1 MDKSNTYGMLLSRA
15 KNMEKHTH
23 KLFNRRNFILTSA
36 LAAASSGAYARY
48 VEPGRL
54 TVTRKTIHLPKL
66 PEGLDGLVI
75 AQLTDIHYKPEE
87 QDQLMVDA
95 VKAVNAAEPD
105 IIALTGDY
113 IEGSPKVFDP
123 LMATLSGLKAKH
135 GIYSILGNHDGWSS
149 HPGRFRQGFRK
160 AGFEFLQNQGTCIDI
175 KGEHLFIVGTDS
187 IYTGKVDA
195 PACFR
200 GHQNE
205 PVLALVHE
213 PDVFDALRSRF
224 PVSLQL
230 SGHTHGGQCRVPFIG
245 YAPMKVKY
253 GRNYIYGEYA
263 REDSKI
269 FVSRGLGTVGA
280 NVRFA
285 CTPEVAILTLR
296 AQA

>member
-105 IIALTGDY
+105 IIALTGA
-113 IEGSPKVFDP
+113 IEG
-123 LMATLSGLKAKH
+123 
-135 GIYSILGNHDGWSS
+135 
-149 HPGRFRQGFRK
+149 
-160 AGFEFLQNQGTCIDI
+160 
-175 KGEHLFIVGTDS
+175 
-187 IYTGKVDA
+187 
-195 PACFR
+195 
-200 GHQNE
+200 
-205 PVLALVHE
+205 VL
-213 PDVFDALRSRF
+213 
-224 PVSLQL
+224 
-230 SGHTHGGQCRVPFIG
+230 
-245 YAPMKVKY
+245 
-253 GRNYIYGEYA
+253 
-263 REDSKI
+263 
-269 FVSRGLGTVGA
+269 
-280 NVRFA
+280 
-285 CTPEVAILTLR
+285 
-296 AQA
+296 